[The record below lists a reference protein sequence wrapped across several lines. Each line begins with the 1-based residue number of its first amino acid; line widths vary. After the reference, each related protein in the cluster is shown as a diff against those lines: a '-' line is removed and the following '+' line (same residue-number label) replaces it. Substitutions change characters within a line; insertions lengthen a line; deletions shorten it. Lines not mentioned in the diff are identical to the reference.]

1 MAEEEWWEVFDTDR
15 EVLGFLCV
23 GMLSLEGFARE
34 EQKRWE
40 GRKCPMSVEALE
52 REIERRKEEE
62 VVEREIC
69 C

>member
-1 MAEEEWWEVFDTDR
+1 VFDTDR

-62 VVEREIC
+62 VDEA
-69 C
+69 